1 MSKMFRNLTV
11 IISSE
16 TNFVGGKSTKTHVCI
31 SYSYTMFH
39 LFVKWNLI
47 CEKNT
52 NFVAFGWNA
61 FIR

>member
-31 SYSYTMFH
+31 SDLVSP
-39 LFVKWNLI
+39 I
-47 CEKNT
+47 CEMESH
-52 NFVAFGWNA
+52 V
-61 FIR
+61 